1 MQEKEIELFI
11 LAALRE
17 LQTNSGRLWVD
28 LTQDSRP
35 LRDLDGFDSLS
46 AVEVTAAIEQ
56 KLGCHF
62 ESESIFVASDGKR
75 VLTVKQITEV
85 VAKATASKGNAT

>member
-17 LQTNSGRLWVD
+17 LQTNSGRLWID
-28 LTQDSRP
+28 LDPDSLP

-46 AVEVTAAIEQ
+46 AVEVTAAMEQ
-56 KLGCHF
+56 KLECHF
-62 ESESIFVASDGKR
+62 ETESIFVSSDGKR
-75 VLTVKQITEV
+75 ALIVKQITEV